1 MDKRELLNKI
11 IEITNNLHSVY
22 INKTNDYSIVTPQD
36 FNVGAIQVTN
46 EATTIPK
53 GKIRIWIN
61 KEELEYKE
69 IEDTIE
75 GVLSFLEYSLNN
87 IIEISYKTG
96 QNNLRS
102 TIQELLGLSFNSL
115 AFVTL
120 EVITWNL
127 LLLMIK
133 NQT

>member
-1 MDKRELLNKI
+1 MDKLELLNKI

-22 INKTNDYSIVTPQD
+22 INKTNNYSIVTPQD

-46 EATTIPK
+46 EATTIPE
-53 GKIRIWIN
+53 GKIRIWTN

-87 IIEISYKTG
+87 IIENSYKTG

-115 AFVTL
+115 VL
-120 EVITWNL
+120 
-127 LLLMIK
+127 
-133 NQT
+133 